1 MAKFTEEDIQY
12 IASRLHV
19 NIPNCILIY
28 INTLLILIILYLFYI
43 HTKSLKNY
51 NNKFADLSNKVNNL
65 ENKLKKKET
74 FKSSDSDPRYLV
86 SRSEKNIDNNNLME
100 SAGLEF
106 YSNPYLED
114 TRLINALNDL

>member
-43 HTKSLKNY
+43 NTKSLKNY